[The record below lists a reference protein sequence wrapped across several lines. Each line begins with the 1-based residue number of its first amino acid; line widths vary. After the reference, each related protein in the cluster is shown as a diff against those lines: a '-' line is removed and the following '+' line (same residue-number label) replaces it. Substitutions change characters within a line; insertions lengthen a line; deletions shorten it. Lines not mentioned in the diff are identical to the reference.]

1 MATYSKG
8 ANGAFPG
15 KVGSGPQLAQHRLPE
30 SSAKRLDKLNVASS
44 NGITTYDTASS
55 FLQKILGRT
64 MCFNILLFEKQI
76 IATINCQSR
85 YHFKSSTRC

>member
-30 SSAKRLDKLNVASS
+30 SSAKRLDKINVASS
-44 NGITTYDTASS
+44 NGITTYDTASFDRLYIS
-55 FLQKILGRT
+55 FLNDFKENLKFWVEVKINR
-64 MCFNILLFEKQI
+64 I
-76 IATINCQSR
+76 
-85 YHFKSSTRC
+85 